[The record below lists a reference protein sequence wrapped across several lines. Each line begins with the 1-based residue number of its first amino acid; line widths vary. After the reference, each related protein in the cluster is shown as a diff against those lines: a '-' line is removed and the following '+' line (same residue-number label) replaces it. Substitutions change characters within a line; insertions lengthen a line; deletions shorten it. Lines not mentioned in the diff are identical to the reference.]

1 MGIRT
6 VDILRES
13 PWRIAITT
21 MALLRDFA
29 GFSRIME
36 TFAIG
41 DVQGCAAE
49 LTHLLQ
55 QIDALSPGA
64 QLVFV
69 GDLVNRG
76 PASLQTLR
84 MVKAMGPRARTVLG
98 NHDLHL
104 LAVAHGVR
112 APAASDTLAD
122 ILNAPDRDDLL
133 KWLRHQP
140 LALMADGWLVVHAG
154 VLPNWSV
161 TQVLSLAAEV
171 ERRLQ
176 ADDWLD
182 FLRFMYGNQP
192 ARWSDALEGNERLRC
207 VVNALTRI
215 RFCSA
220 EGDMEFASKEGPGA
234 PPVGFMPWFDVPG
247 RLTADLPVLFGHWST
262 LGILQRENLFGLDS
276 GCVWGGK
283 LSALRLSDS
292 YLLQVDCPQHQTPS

>member
-1 MGIRT
+1 
-6 VDILRES
+6 
-13 PWRIAITT
+13 
-21 MALLRDFA
+21 
-29 GFSRIME
+29 ME

-41 DVQGCAAE
+41 DVQGCATE
-49 LTHLLQ
+49 LTSLLQ

-76 PASLQTLR
+76 PASLRTLR
-84 MVKAMGPRARTVLG
+84 MVKRLGPHARTVLG

-104 LAVAHGVR
+104 LAAANGVR

-122 ILNAPDRDDLL
+122 ILNAPDRDELL
-133 KWLRHQP
+133 HWLRHQP

-154 VLPNWSV
+154 VLPNWH
-161 TQVLSLAAEV
+161 TAQVLSLAAEV
-171 ERRLQ
+171 ETRLQ

-182 FLRFMYGNQP
+182 FLRSMYGNQP
-192 ARWSDALEGNERLRC
+192 ARWSDTLTGNERLRC
-207 VVNALTRI
+207 IVNALTRL

-220 EGDMEFASKEGPGA
+220 EGEMEFNTKEGPGA
-234 PPVGFMPWFDVPG
+234 PPAGFMPWFDVPG
-247 RLTADLPVLFGHWST
+247 RLTADVPVLFGHWST

-292 YLLQVDCPQHQTPS
+292 HLLQVDCPQHQTPG